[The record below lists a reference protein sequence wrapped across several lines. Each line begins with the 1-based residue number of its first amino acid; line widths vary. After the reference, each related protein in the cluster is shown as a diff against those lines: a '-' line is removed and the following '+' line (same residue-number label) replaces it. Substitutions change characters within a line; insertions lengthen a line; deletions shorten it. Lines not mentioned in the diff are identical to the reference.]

1 MVEDSMLNAKKE
13 LVDSAPKAVVYAVT
27 AFVIW
32 LFTKAV
38 FIPMGDITLYGNIT
52 ASTVIV
58 AISTVTILIIVLK
71 VLKEIRDVC
80 DAVSA
85 LIASTIDPKAA
96 PTEYVIYQNVLKS
109 IVYVLFVAIAFLFF
123 GSLLNEIHSALSGII
138 LVIVFLWAVGTLYR
152 AGMMVSDKVEAK
164 AKKITARVLHLEE
177 K

>member
-1 MVEDSMLNAKKE
+1 MAENSILNAKRE

-38 FIPMGDITLYGNIT
+38 FIPLGDITIYGNIT
-52 ASTVIV
+52 AATIIV

-80 DAVSA
+80 DAISA
-85 LIASTIDPKAA
+85 LIAISIDPKAA

-109 IVYVLFVAIAFLFF
+109 LVYVLVVAIAFLFF
-123 GSLLNEIHSALSGII
+123 GSLLNEIHPALSGII
-138 LVIVFLWAVGTLYR
+138 LVIVFLWAIGTLYR
-152 AGMMVSDKVEAK
+152 AGMMVSEKIEAK
-164 AKKITARVLHLEE
+164 AKKITAKVLHLEE